1 MATIKR
7 FEDIQGWQK
16 ARELSRLVYAACK
29 KAGNALDFGMRR
41 QITGAANSVGAN
53 IAEGFGR
60 DSDKDFAHF
69 LGIARGSA
77 NEVQSFAY
85 NVLDAGLIDQGDFDE
100 IYKTADE
107 AAALITGFQNYLKG
121 RKKPGR

>member
-7 FEDIQGWQK
+7 FENIQGWQK
-16 ARELSRLVYAACK
+16 ARELSRLVYLACK

-41 QITGAANSVGAN
+41 QVTGAANSVGAN

-60 DSDKDFAHF
+60 DTDKDFAHF

-85 NVLDAGLIDQGDFDE
+85 NLLDAKLIEKADFDQ
-100 IYKTADE
+100 IYRTADE
-107 AAALITGFQNYLKG
+107 AAALITGFQNYLSG
-121 RKKPGR
+121 KKPKN